1 MWLFEDKALKDVI
14 KVKWGHQEEI
24 KSNMTMSAE
33 KEDISK
39 AWTERKGLIRMA
51 KRAFPGGPVVKTL
64 HSQCRSAWFRS
75 LVREL
80 RSHTPCSM
88 AKKKKRVGDREKVA
102 IHKPGKKASPETNSA
117 STLTFD
123 FKPPELWENKL
134 LLFKPP
140 ILWSSVMAAWA
151 D

>member
-1 MWLFEDKALKDVI
+1 MWLFEDKALKEVI

-88 AKKKKRVGDREKVA
+88 AKRKKKSGGS
-102 IHKPGKKASPETNSA
+102 GKSGHLQARKEGITRDQLCQHFDLWLQASRTMR
-117 STLTFD
+117 
-123 FKPPELWENKL
+123 K
-134 LLFKPP
+134 
-140 ILWSSVMAAWA
+140 
-151 D
+151 